1 MTEGPFER
9 FTARGSFAFCRPFL
23 LIARRDEA
31 RLIAVFVNIP
41 IAHDH
46 LYLRSHRLVGGSRP
60 TCVSSLPKPHLF
72 LQLRQS
78 DCVVVHGIPSPSP
91 YDDGIV
97 ERNDGRMRSFIG
109 FKVGAGSA
117 MSAHSRSAKT
127 VQDRRAAI
135 CAGSPRYDEQDQK
148 FQ

>member
-78 DCVVVHGIPSPSP
+78 DCVVVHGIPSPSLS
-91 YDDGIV
+91 DDRIV
-97 ERNDGRMRSFIG
+97 GRNDGRILSFVG
-109 FKVGAGSA
+109 FKESVGLIAASA
-117 MSAHSRSAKT
+117 VLSRSLVIRWLT
-127 VQDRRAAI
+127 SPLLSGERDLQDL
-135 CAGSPRYDEQDQK
+135 
-148 FQ
+148 